1 MSSSTASVLAEPLDA
16 YLRRRARSTLP
27 LTPGEAVTAAVGLL
41 RGCRAS
47 TTTADGK
54 TWWLTATGCPVA
66 IDDPDGPDA
75 IAATAETLAHLA
87 NIADDTPTREIVGRA
102 RESVLTRPPRDW
114 EAVERRLFAHATP
127 VPLVLGPLFPAAEP
141 VADPPTR
148 EQDGPAIRVLDLV
161 DADLADAT
169 RQALERVRGHWRRS
183 RVFRMSTLSGSI
195 GVIAVLAFCL
205 IPEDRATPQPSTG
218 QTVVDPA
225 PTSTTPWLSD
235 PLPVDER
242 RPLSDDVEQIARTLF
257 TELQGCRGDAACVS
271 RYEENSAFPRE
282 PVAAGAAAGKI
293 TVVDDFGGVT
303 VVRVDAAEATQ
314 YVTLVRQN
322 ERWLVRAV
330 RTVADQPS

>member
-47 TTTADGK
+47 TAAADGK

-66 IDDPDGPDA
+66 VDDPDGPDA
-75 IAATAETLAHLA
+75 VAATAETLAHLA
-87 NIADDTPTREIVGRA
+87 DIADDPPTREIVGRA

-127 VPLVLGPLFPAAEP
+127 VPLVLGPLFPAADP
-141 VADPPTR
+141 VSDSPTR
-148 EQDGPAIRVLDLV
+148 DQNGPAIRMLDLV

-169 RQALERVRGHWRRS
+169 RQALEGVRGHWRRS
-183 RVFRMSTLSGSI
+183 RPLRVFTLGAGI
-195 GVIAVLAFCL
+195 ATIAVLAFCL
-205 IPEDRATPQPSTG
+205 IPEDRGAQPPSTG
-218 QTVVDPA
+218 QAVVDPV

-235 PLPVDER
+235 PPPVDER

-257 TELQGCRGDAACVS
+257 TELQGCHGDAACLS
-271 RYEENSAFPRE
+271 AYEENSAFPRE
-282 PVAAGAAAGKI
+282 PLAAGAATAEI

-303 VVRVDAAEATQ
+303 VVRVDENEATQ